1 MTEIEVNIKQ
11 KEKEDDGHLVNNGRG
26 ERLSGLSLGL
36 SGSMTID
43 DLIEDTD
50 GVRMKTLDL
59 EGSEGALALRQRG
72 RGLLDGG
79 LGSPHR
85 RRYEEDEYEDDKQH
99 AVFKG
104 MILRAQLEIL
114 LRHPEIFVANEYDIN
129 PVLDYRRM
137 K

>member
-1 MTEIEVNIKQ
+1 MTPSSPMASPSSAFAAPRRVDSQLEGFDMTEIEVNIKQ

-59 EGSEGALALRQRG
+59 EGNVRSL
-72 RGLLDGG
+72 
-79 LGSPHR
+79 
-85 RRYEEDEYEDDKQH
+85 
-99 AVFKG
+99 F
-104 MILRAQLEIL
+104 
-114 LRHPEIFVANEYDIN
+114 N
-129 PVLDYRRM
+129 
-137 K
+137 